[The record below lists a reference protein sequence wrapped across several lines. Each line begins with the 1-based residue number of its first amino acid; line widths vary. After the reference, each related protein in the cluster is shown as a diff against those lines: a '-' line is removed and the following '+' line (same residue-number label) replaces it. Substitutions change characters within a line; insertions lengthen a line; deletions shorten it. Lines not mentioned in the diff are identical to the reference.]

1 MSGNVP
7 ATTAG
12 PATTTSVQ
20 LGATKGELSQAL
32 LDEAAKLGGDQA
44 ARIRAAQGRK

>member
-32 LDEAAKLGGDQA
+32 LDEAAWRRSGGPHP
-44 ARIRAAQGRK
+44 RRAGP